1 MIRRNPTLIAMS
13 DLDVQDVRMHVA
25 RAKLAGSSPDT
36 GPDTGAGGSASA
48 DIAPARTGPVV
59 AAEDAKRKRDAM
71 GRDERLGLA

>member
-13 DLDVQDVRMHVA
+13 DLDVQDVRMHVT
-25 RAKLAGSSPDT
+25 RAKLAGPTPDT
-36 GPDTGAGGSASA
+36 GPDAGGGSASA
-48 DIAPARTGPVV
+48 DPAPARTGPVV